1 MIVFGLWAGAASA
14 EMIVLS
20 DGTSINGRIIDQT
33 DKKLK
38 VEYNGQTVTYYA
50 DQIKSIDGKPFL
62 VKKPEP
68 EEKVTPEPQAKP
80 PEQTQEITSLEQ
92 VYRAGKAKNK
102 LYQSQSKRQAIKK
115 FIDVVGTREQM
126 TKSFDQMLANLQPND
141 REKMRKV
148 LNVDDMLDNLMPVYD
163 KYFTQDDLDCYIW
176 FYTSESGQKLF
187 KNLPLVMQ
195 ESVDVSR
202 EYLKKKVPANLQ

>member
-20 DGTSINGRIIDQT
+20 DGTSINGKIIDQT